1 MKRGYRFRFLA
12 LLLVVFGLAAL
23 EGVALQQPSW
33 EAFELVD
40 LVTQRQEADVPFMP
54 FLDRTS
60 MVVGL
65 LELMPGEEDT
75 RPNVPLDEVY
85 YIFEGEG
92 ALKVGEQN
100 IDIAPGM
107 VIFTKAGSNGRFT
120 TINQAIQ
127 AVVATI
133 KSPSG
138 DTSPASQVFTQER
151 IEATRNP
158 NSNVW
163 NPFLNRP
170 NVTFGLYMLPEAR
183 GGDGRL
189 VHTFEELN
197 IITRGSSKFR
207 MDADEVDVQQHSIV
221 FLQAGVGHFFHT
233 LNDDIDILILW
244 S

>member
-1 MKRGYRFRFLA
+1 MHRTKIFA
-12 LLLVVFGLAAL
+12 LVIIVIAIASLQTSATF
-23 EGVALQQPSW
+23 QQPKW
-33 EAFELVD
+33 EAFELAD
-40 LVTQRQEADVPFMP
+40 LVSQRAEAEVAFMP
-54 FLDRTS
+54 FLDRNS

-65 LELMPGEEDT
+65 LELMPADEDT
-75 RPNVPLDEVY
+75 RPIAPLDEVY

-92 ALKVGEQN
+92 VLQVGEQN
-100 IDIAPGM
+100 IDIQPGM
-107 VIFTKAGSNGRFT
+107 VVFTKAGSNGRFT
-120 TINQAIQ
+120 NISEAIQ

-133 KSPSG
+133 KSPSSN
-138 DTSPASQVFTQER
+138 TSPASQVFTQQR

-197 IITRGSSKFR
+197 IITKGSSKFR
-207 MDADEVDVQQHSIV
+207 MDDDEVDVKQHSIV
-221 FLQAGVGHFFHT
+221 FIESGVGHFFHS
-233 LNDDIDILILW
+233 LNEDIDILILW